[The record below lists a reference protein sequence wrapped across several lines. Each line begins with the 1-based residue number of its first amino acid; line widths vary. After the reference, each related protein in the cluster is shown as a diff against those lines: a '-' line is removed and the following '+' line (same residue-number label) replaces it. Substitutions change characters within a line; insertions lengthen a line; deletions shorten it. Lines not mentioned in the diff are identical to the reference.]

1 MAFLDRRGLAV
12 EDSGSVPVVVAT
24 AGVIAAGDE
33 RTAEAGAR
41 MLREGGNAVDA
52 VCAAALTAFVVEAPL
67 CGPGGAGVL
76 LAGTAEQ
83 LQVLDAFS
91 VVPGR
96 GLPQRPTLDFHEV
109 TVDFGGAEQVFH
121 VGRGAVAVPG
131 TLLGLW
137 QAHER
142 LGRLPRTVVVE
153 PAVEVGREGCE
164 PSAKMRGI
172 VEIIRPIITLEAATR
187 ALFFDEQGAVRL
199 ANPRLA
205 DFLEALAHE
214 GEALLHGPLAQAL
227 VETCGPEHGG
237 LLTAEDLAC
246 YAPVWREPL
255 RLELGDH
262 AVLTNPPPS
271 SGGSL
276 VALGL
281 RLAQALPLRDLP
293 WLGPAHAL
301 ELAALLAGVDGA
313 KSHSL
318 GGPLDAAAI
327 AHAEHTH
334 ARRRTLGST
343 THLSVLDGEGMMAA
357 LTMTTGEGC
366 GFTLPEFGIHLNNL
380 LGEEDINPLGF
391 HVQPPGT
398 WMSTMMAP
406 TAVLHRGRPSLVL
419 GTGGSNRIRSAL
431 VQTLLHVLASGR
443 SLEEA
448 VIAPRM
454 HVEGDK
460 LWLERTGLPEGSEA
474 ALRQVWPGAVGFDQR
489 NMYFGGVHAVGLH
502 DGVLHG
508 TGDPRRGGSVRRV
521 G

>member
-1 MAFLDRRGLAV
+1 
-12 EDSGSVPVVVAT
+12 
-24 AGVIAAGDE
+24 
-33 RTAEAGAR
+33 
-41 MLREGGNAVDA
+41 MLCEGGNAVDA
-52 VCAAALTAFVVEAPL
+52 ICAAALTAFVAEAPL

-76 LAGTAEQ
+76 LAGTAER

-91 VVPGR
+91 VVPGL
-96 GLPQRPTLDFHEV
+96 GLKQRPPLDFNQV

-121 VGRGAVAVPG
+121 VGRGSVAVPG

-142 LGRLPRTVVVE
+142 LGRLPRAVMVE
-153 PAVEVGREGCE
+153 PAVTIGRQGCE
-164 PSAKMRGI
+164 PSTKMRGI
-172 VEIIRPIITLEAATR
+172 VEIIRPIITLTPATR
-187 ALFFDEQGAVRL
+187 ALFFDDQGAVRL
-199 ANPRLA
+199 SNPRLA
-205 DFLEALAHE
+205 DFLEVLAHD
-214 GEALLHGPLAQAL
+214 GEALLRGPLAAAL
-227 VETCGPEHGG
+227 VQACGPERGG
-237 LLTAEDLAC
+237 LITAEDLAR

-255 RLELGDH
+255 RLTLGEH
-262 AVLTNPPPS
+262 TVLTNPPPS

-281 RLAQALPLRDLP
+281 RLAERLPLRELP
-293 WLGPAHAL
+293 WQGPAHAL
-301 ELAALLAGVDGA
+301 EMAALLSGVDRA
-313 KSHSL
+313 KSHCA
-318 GGPLDAAAI
+318 GGPLDEAAVGLARQ
-327 AHAEHTH
+327 AH

-343 THLSVLDGEGMMAA
+343 THISVLDGEGMMAS

-366 GFTLPEFGIHLNNL
+366 GITLPEFGIHLNNL
-380 LGEEDINPLGF
+380 LGEEDINPQGF

-448 VIAPRM
+448 VVAPRM
-454 HVEGDK
+454 HVEGER
-460 LWLERTGLPEGSEA
+460 LWLERADLPMGSED
-474 ALRQVWPGAVGFDQR
+474 ALRRAWPGAITFEGR
-489 NMYFGGVHAVGLH
+489 NMYFGGVHAVGH
-502 DGVLHG
+502 DGGLHG
-508 TGDPRRGGSVRRV
+508 AGDPRRGGSVRTV

>member
-1 MAFLDRRGLAV
+1 VRL
-12 EDSGSVPVVVAT
+12 VVAT

-33 RTAEAGAR
+33 RTAEAGAL

-52 VCAAALTAFVVEAPL
+52 ICAAALTAFVAEAPL

-76 LAGTAEQ
+76 LAGTAGRV
-83 LQVLDAFS
+83 QVLDAFS

-96 GLPQRPTLDFHEV
+96 GLRQRPPLDFHEV

-137 QAHER
+137 DAHAR
-142 LGRLPRTVVVE
+142 LGRLPRTVMVQ
-153 PAVEVGREGCE
+153 PAVALGREGCE
-164 PSAKMRGI
+164 PSPKMRGI
-172 VEIIRPIITLEAATR
+172 VEIIRPIIGRSPATR
-187 ALFFDEQGAVRL
+187 ALFFDERDAVRL
-199 ANPRLA
+199 SNPRLA
-205 DFLEALAHE
+205 DFLEALAVE

-227 VETCGPEHGG
+227 LRDCGPEQGG
-237 LLTAEDLAC
+237 LLTAEDLAR

-255 RLELGDH
+255 RFERGDDV
-262 AVLTNPPPS
+262 VLTNPPPS
-271 SGGSL
+271 VGGSL

-281 RLAQALPLRDLP
+281 RLSTGVPLRDLP
-293 WLGPAHAL
+293 WLGPRYAL
-301 ELAALLAGVDGA
+301 EVAALLSAIDRA
-313 KSHSL
+313 KAHTL
-318 GGPLDAAAI
+318 GEALDDDAVAVAQQ
-327 AHAEHTH
+327 AH

-343 THLSVLDGEGMMAA
+343 THISVLDGEGTMAS

-366 GFTLPEFGIHLNNL
+366 GHTLPEFGIHLNNL
-380 LGEEDINPLGF
+380 LGEEDINPQGF

-431 VQTLLHVLASGR
+431 LQTLLHVLASDR
-443 SLEEA
+443 TLDEA
-448 VIAPRM
+448 VAAPRM
-454 HVEGDK
+454 HVEGER
-460 LWLERTGLPEGSEA
+460 LWLERPGLLEGTED
-474 ALRQVWPGAVGFDQR
+474 ALRRAWPGLVAFDER
-489 NMYFGGVHAVGLH
+489 NMYFGGVHAVAWRQGATAS
-502 DGVLHG
+502 LHG
-508 TGDPRRGGSVRRV
+508 AGDPRRGGSVRAV

>member
-1 MAFLDRRGLAV
+1 
-12 EDSGSVPVVVAT
+12 
-24 AGVIAAGDE
+24 
-33 RTAEAGAR
+33 

-52 VCAAALTAFVVEAPL
+52 ICAAALTAFVAEAPL

-76 LAGTAEQ
+76 LAGTAAR

-96 GLPQRPTLDFHEV
+96 GLHERPPLDFHEV

-137 QAHER
+137 EAHAR
-142 LGRLPRTVVVE
+142 LGRLPRAVMVA
-153 PAVEVGREGCE
+153 PAVSLGREGCE

-172 VEIIRPIITLEAATR
+172 VEIIRPIITRSPATA
-187 ALFFDEQGAVRL
+187 ALFFDERGAVRL
-199 ANPRLA
+199 SNPRLS
-205 DFLEALAHE
+205 DFLEALAIE
-214 GEALLHGPLAQAL
+214 GEALLHGPLAKAL
-227 VETCGPEHGG
+227 LDACGPAQGG
-237 LLTAEDLAC
+237 LLTPEDLAR

-255 RLELGDH
+255 RFSRGDDV
-262 AVLTNPPPS
+262 VLTNPPPS
-271 SGGSL
+271 VGGSL

-281 RLAQALPLRDLP
+281 RLATEVPLADLP
-293 WLGPAHAL
+293 WLGPKHAL
-301 ELAALLAGVDGA
+301 ELAAILAGVDRA
-313 KSHSL
+313 KTH
-318 GGPLDAAAI
+318 GRGEALDDDAVIAARQ
-327 AHAEHTH
+327 AHAS
-334 ARRRTLGST
+334 RRTLGST
-343 THLSVLDGEGMMAA
+343 THISALDGEGMVAS

-366 GFTLPEFGIHLNNL
+366 GHTLADFGIHLNNL
-380 LGEEDINPLGF
+380 LGEEDINPQGF

-443 SLEEA
+443 TLEEA
-448 VIAPRM
+448 VAAPRM
-454 HVEGDK
+454 HIEGER
-460 LWLERTGLPEGSEA
+460 LWLERAGLPAGSEE
-474 ALRQVWPGAVGFDQR
+474 ALRRTWPALVGFDER
-489 NMYFGGVHAVGLH
+489 NMYFGGVHAVGLDH
-502 DGVLHG
+502 HGGLHG
-508 TGDPRRGGSVRRV
+508 AGDPRRGGSVRSV

>member
-1 MAFLDRRGLAV
+1 VRL
-12 EDSGSVPVVVAT
+12 VVAT

-33 RTAEAGAR
+33 RTAEAGAL

-52 VCAAALTAFVVEAPL
+52 ICAAALTAFVAEAPL

-76 LAGTAEQ
+76 LAGTAER

-96 GLPQRPTLDFHEV
+96 GLQPRPELDFHAV

-137 QAHER
+137 EAHTR
-142 LGRLPRTVVVE
+142 LGRLPRTAVVE
-153 PAVEVGREGCE
+153 PAVALGREGCE

-172 VEIIRPIITLEAATR
+172 VEIIRPIITRSPVTQ
-187 ALFFDEQGAVRL
+187 ALFFDEHGTMRL

-214 GEALLHGPLAQAL
+214 GEALLHGPLSQAL
-227 VETCGPEHGG
+227 LEACGPEQGG
-237 LLTAEDLAC
+237 LLTAEDLAR

-255 RLELGDH
+255 RLQRGDDV
-262 AVLTNPPPS
+262 VLTNPPPS
-271 SGGSL
+271 SGGAL
-276 VALGL
+276 VTLGL
-281 RLAQALPLRDLP
+281 RLAEDVPLRDMP
-293 WLGPAHAL
+293 WLGPRHAL
-301 ELAALLAGVDGA
+301 EMAALLSGVDRA
-313 KSHSL
+313 KTHTR
-318 GGPLDAAAI
+318 GEPLDDAAI
-327 AHAEHTH
+327 ALAGQTR
-334 ARRRTLGST
+334 ASRRPLGST
-343 THLSVLDGEGMMAA
+343 THISVLDGEGTMAS

-366 GFTLPEFGIHLNNL
+366 GHTLPEFGIHLNNL
-380 LGEEDINPLGF
+380 LGEEDINPQGF

-454 HVEGDK
+454 HVEGER
-460 LWLERTGLPEGSEA
+460 LWLERLGLPEGTEA
-474 ALRQVWPGAVGFDQR
+474 ALRQAWPGAIGFDER
-489 NMYFGGVHAVGLH
+489 NMYFGGVHAVGH
-502 DGVLHG
+502 QGGLHG

>member
-1 MAFLDRRGLAV
+1 
-12 EDSGSVPVVVAT
+12 
-24 AGVIAAGDE
+24 
-33 RTAEAGAR
+33 

-52 VCAAALTAFVVEAPL
+52 ICAAALTAFVAEAPL

-76 LAGTAEQ
+76 LAGTAER
-83 LQVLDAFS
+83 LQILDAFS

-96 GLPQRPTLDFHEV
+96 GLRQRPPLDFHHV

-137 QAHER
+137 EAHGR
-142 LGRLPRTVVVE
+142 LGRLPRAVMVA
-153 PAVEVGREGCE
+153 PAVALGREGCE
-164 PSAKMRGI
+164 PSPKMRGI
-172 VEIIRPIITLEAATR
+172 VEIIRPIITLTPATQ
-187 ALFFDEQGAVRL
+187 ALFFDESGAVRL

-214 GEALLHGPLAQAL
+214 GEALLHGPLSQAL
-227 VETCGPEHGG
+227 LQACGPAQGG
-237 LLTAEDLAC
+237 LLTAEDLAR

-255 RLELGDH
+255 RLQQGDDV
-262 AVLTNPPPS
+262 VLTNPPPS

-276 VALGL
+276 VTLGL
-281 RLAQALPLRDLP
+281 RLSQGVPLRDMP
-293 WLGPAHAL
+293 WLGPQHAL
-301 ELAALLAGVDGA
+301 ETAALLAGVDRA
-313 KSHSL
+313 KTHTR
-318 GGPLDAAAI
+318 GEPLDHAATAL
-327 AHAEHTH
+327 AGQTH
-334 ARRRTLGST
+334 ASRRPLGST
-343 THLSVLDGEGMMAA
+343 THISVLDGEGMMAS

-366 GFTLPEFGIHLNNL
+366 GFTLAEFGIHLNNL
-380 LGEEDINPLGF
+380 LGEEDINPQGF

-454 HVEGDK
+454 HVEGER
-460 LWLERTGLPEGSEA
+460 LWLERSGLPEGTEA
-474 ALRQVWPGAVGFDQR
+474 ALRQAWPGAIGFDER
-489 NMYFGGVHAVGLH
+489 NMYFGGVHAVGHL
-502 DGVLHG
+502 GGLHG
-508 TGDPRRGGSVRRV
+508 AGDPRRGGSVRSV

>member
-1 MAFLDRRGLAV
+1 
-12 EDSGSVPVVVAT
+12 
-24 AGVIAAGDE
+24 
-33 RTAEAGAR
+33 

-52 VCAAALTAFVVEAPL
+52 ICAAALTAFVAEAPL

-76 LAGTAEQ
+76 LAGTAER

-96 GLPQRPTLDFHEV
+96 GLPSRPPLDFHEV

-137 QAHER
+137 QAHAR
-142 LGRLPRTVVVE
+142 LGRLPRSVMVQ
-153 PAVEVGREGCE
+153 PAVELGRRGCE

-172 VEIIRPIITLEAATR
+172 VEIIRPIVTLSPVTA
-187 ALFFDEQGAVRL
+187 ALFFDAQGAVRL
-199 ANPRLA
+199 SNPRLA
-205 DFLEALAHE
+205 DFLEALAVE

-227 VETCGPEHGG
+227 LRACGPEQGG
-237 LLTAEDLAC
+237 LLTAEDLAR

-255 RLELGDH
+255 RFSRGDDV
-262 AVLTNPPPS
+262 VLTNPPPS

-276 VALGL
+276 VVLGL
-281 RLAQALPLRDLP
+281 GLATEVPLRDLP
-293 WLGPAHAL
+293 WLGPKHAL
-301 ELAALLAGVDGA
+301 EMAAILSGVDRA
-313 KSHSL
+313 KLHTRGEAL
-318 GGPLDAAAI
+318 GDDAV
-327 AHAEHTH
+327 AEAQEAH

-343 THLSVLDGEGMMAA
+343 THMSVLDGEGMMAA

-366 GFTLPEFGIHLNNL
+366 GFTLEEYGIHLNNL
-380 LGEEDINPLGF
+380 LGEEDINPMGF

-406 TAVLHRGRPSLVL
+406 SAVLHRGQPSLVL

-431 VQTLLHVLASGR
+431 VQTLLHVLASER

-448 VIAPRM
+448 VAAPRI
-454 HVEGDK
+454 HVEGDR
-460 LWLERTGLPEGSEA
+460 LWYERADLPEGTEA
-474 ALRQVWPGAVGFDQR
+474 ALREAWPAAKGLDGR
-489 NMYFGGVHAVGLH
+489 NMYFGGVHAVGRR
-502 DGVLHG
+502 GGELHG
-508 TGDPRRGGSVRRV
+508 AGDPRRGGSVRRV

>member
-1 MAFLDRRGLAV
+1 
-12 EDSGSVPVVVAT
+12 VVAT

-33 RTAEAGAR
+33 RTAEAGAL

-52 VCAAALTAFVVEAPL
+52 ICAAALTAFVAETPL

-76 LAGTAEQ
+76 LAGTAER

-96 GLPQRPTLDFHEV
+96 GLRERPPLDFHHV

-137 QAHER
+137 RAHAR
-142 LGRLPRTVVVE
+142 LGRLPRTLMVA
-153 PAVEVGREGCE
+153 PAVAIGREGCE
-164 PSAKMRGI
+164 PSPKMRGI
-172 VEIIRPIITLEAATR
+172 VEIIRPIITLSPATR
-187 ALFFDEQGAVRL
+187 ALFFDADGTMRL
-199 ANPRLA
+199 CNPRLA
-205 DFLEALAHE
+205 DFLEALARE

-227 VETCGPEHGG
+227 LRECGPEQGG
-237 LLTAEDLAC
+237 LLTAEDLSR

-255 RLELGDH
+255 RLVRGDDV
-262 AVLTNPPPS
+262 VLTNPPPS

-281 RLAQALPLRDLP
+281 RLAAGVPLGDLA

-301 ELAALLAGVDGA
+301 ELAAILAGVDRA
-313 KSHSL
+313 KAHTR
-318 GGPLDAAAI
+318 GEPLDDE
-327 AHAEHTH
+327 AHALAGQAH
-334 ARRRTLGST
+334 ASRRPLGST
-343 THLSVLDGEGMMAA
+343 THISVLDGEGMMAA

-366 GFTLPEFGIHLNNL
+366 GHTLAEFGIHLNNL
-380 LGEEDINPLGF
+380 LGEEDINPQGF

-448 VIAPRM
+448 VVAPRM
-454 HVEGDK
+454 HVEGER
-460 LWLERTGLPEGSEA
+460 LWLERPGLPEGSEA
-474 ALRQVWPGAVGFDQR
+474 ALRRAWPSATAFDER
-489 NMYFGGVHAVGLH
+489 NMYFGGVHAVGYDQALERA
-502 DGVLHG
+502 GKGGLHG